1 MKIALPIL
9 MLLAIGICI
18 FNLFQVNWESPL
30 SGKSSVALIGVL
42 ASASSFLLLLI
53 LMLSKKIAQK
63 VKE

>member
-9 MLLAIGICI
+9 MLLAIGIFI

-30 SGKSSVALIGVL
+30 SGKSSVAVIGVL

-53 LMLSKKIAQK
+53 LVLSKKIAQK